1 MLAGVTTLFTEVIT
15 ALRAITRITVIPRY
29 GVSAANA
36 VIGAIPDSSAVAA
49 VARARRS
56 GNGVKTTRDE

>member
-1 MLAGVTTLFTEVIT
+1 MLASVTTLFTEVIT

-36 VIGAIPDSSAVAA
+36 VIGAIPDSSAVA

-56 GNGVKTTRDE
+56 GNGVKTARDE